1 MVNITQNFPSI
12 AEREGLINSHSGPVI
27 RITPT
32 MLLVSDATKLPEIY
46 QRQANK
52 SKHYI
57 TGSFGKTE
65 SLFNM
70 QDWRQHA
77 HFRKIAAGPYSFSN
91 IKKMEPLID
100 ARIMHWIHKLDELFS
115 ATGDKFDFCPWAVYM

>member
-1 MVNITQNFPSI
+1 M
-12 AEREGLINSHSGPVI
+12 REEGKNLTRSTTTPGPVI

-32 MLLVSDATKLPEIY
+32 MLLVSDATKLPDIY
-46 QRQANK
+46 SRHADK

-70 QDWRQHA
+70 QDSKQHA
-77 HFRKIAAGPYSFSN
+77 HFRKIAAGPC
-91 IKKMEPLID
+91 EWD
-100 ARIMHWIHKLDELFS
+100 Q
-115 ATGDKFDFCPWAVYM
+115 

>member
-1 MVNITQNFPSI
+1 MIDRKPN
-12 AEREGLINSHSGPVI
+12 ADHKLSGPVI

-46 QRQANK
+46 HRQANK
-52 SKHYI
+52 SSHYI

-77 HFRKIAAGPYSFSN
+77 YFRKIAAGPYSFSN
-91 IKKMEPLID
+91 IKKMEPLVD
-100 ARIMHWIHKLDELFS
+100 ARITH
-115 ATGDKFDFCPWAVYM
+115 